1 MSGLLEVSISSSRPP
16 GGVLFLTATFAGEP
30 PATEGLPEELSKRLR
45 GLTRR
50 ASWTGEPGQVARAGG
65 ENPAALFG
73 LGAREAFDEVALAA
87 WLAKAA
93 ALAGQELNRRVSVQP
108 PDHPA
113 CRGPAAATSVCRHLA
128 LAEYRFDDFRS
139 RRRPRPLRKIHLVPP
154 AGEVGIYRRAARA
167 ARAIANGVATARD
180 FANTP
185 PNRATPAWIADSAR
199 RMAEEHGLGVRVLE
213 PAHLKRSGM
222 GAILAV
228 GRGSANPP
236 RLVRLEWGRGD
247 HRVALVG
254 KGVTFDTGG
263 ISIKPSQ
270 SMDEMKYDKSGACA
284 VLGIVRG
291 AAELDLPFRFR
302 AYLPLAENMPS
313 SSAYRPSDIVECY
326 NGKTVEVLNTDAEG
340 RMILAD
346 ALALASKEG
355 ADSLVEMS
363 TLTGATVVALGHHG
377 AAMYTPDD
385 GLAGELE
392 AAAAGSAERVW
403 RMPLWREYAAEM
415 RGNHADLQNIAGR
428 WGGANNAAAFLGE
441 FVDGIE
447 RWAHLDIAGT
457 AWVGAG
463 GKAVAGATG
472 YGVALVLTWL
482 LQRAGRL

>member
-1 MSGLLEVSISSSRPP
+1 MSGLLEVTVPRRPP
-16 GGVLFLTATFAGEP
+16 DGVLLVTAAFAGEA
-30 PATEGLPEELSKRLR
+30 PATEGLPKALAQRLER
-45 GLTRR
+45 LTGRPG
-50 ASWTGEPGQVARAGG
+50 WTGEPGQMARLDGDL
-65 ENPAALFG
+65 PAAVFG
-73 LGAREAFDEVALAA
+73 LGRRETFDEVALAA
-87 WLAKAA
+87 WLGRAI
-93 ALAGQELNRRVSVQP
+93 ALAGRELNRRVTVLP

-113 CRGPAAATSVCRHLA
+113 CRGRAAAVAVRRHLA
-128 LAEYRFDDFRS
+128 LGGYRFDEFRS
-139 RRRPRPLRKIHLVPP
+139 RKRDRPLRRVHLLPP
-154 AGEVGIYRRAARA
+154 AGELRAYRAAA
-167 ARAIANGVATARD
+167 KAGRAIASGVAAARD

-199 RMAEEHGLGVRVLE
+199 RMARDLDLGVRVLG
-213 PAHLKRSGM
+213 PSQLKRRGM
-222 GAILAV
+222 GGILAV
-228 GRGSANPP
+228 GGGSANPP
-236 RLVRLEWGRGD
+236 RLVRLEWGRGE

-270 SMDEMKYDKSGACA
+270 AMDEMKYDKSGACA

-313 SSAYRPSDIVECY
+313 GEAYRPGDIVESY
-326 NGKTVEVLNTDAEG
+326 GGKTVEVLNTDAEG

-355 ADSLVEMS
+355 ADSLVELS
-363 TLTGATVVALGHHG
+363 TLTGATVVALGHHA

-392 AAAAGSAERVW
+392 AAAASSAERLW
-403 RMPLWREYAAEM
+403 RMPLWREFAAEM
-415 RGNHADLQNIAGR
+415 RGNHADLRNIASR

-441 FVDGIE
+441 FVQGID

-463 GKAVAGATG
+463 GKGTAGATG

-482 LQRAGRL
+482 LRLAGRL

>member
-1 MSGLLEVSISSSRPP
+1 MSRLLEVTISPSRPP
-16 GGVLFLTATFAGEP
+16 RGVLFLTATFAGEAP
-30 PATEGLPEELSKRLR
+30 STDGLPDELARRLR
-45 GLTRR
+45 AAARR
-50 ASWTGEPGQVARAGG
+50 SGWTGETGQIARVAG
-65 ENPAALFG
+65 ETPAALVG
-73 LGAREAFDEVALAA
+73 LGSREEFDEHAQAAWLGSAVALA
-87 WLAKAA
+87 
-93 ALAGQELNRRVSVQP
+93 GRELNRRVAIRP

-113 CRGPAAATSVCRHLA
+113 SRGALAAAAICRHLA
-128 LAEYRFDDFRS
+128 LGGYSFEEFRS
-139 RRRPRPLRKIHLVPP
+139 KARPRSLAKVHLLPP
-154 AGEVGIYRRAARA
+154 AGELASYRSAAA
-167 ARAIANGVATARD
+167 AGRAIANGVATARD
-180 FANTP
+180 LANTP
-185 PNRATPAWIADSAR
+185 PNRATPAWIADQAR
-199 RMAEEHGLGVRVLE
+199 ALAREHGLGVKVLE
-213 PAHLKRSGM
+213 PSHMKRRGM

-228 GRGSANPP
+228 GQGSANPP
-236 RLVRLEWGRGD
+236 RLVRLEWGRGP

-263 ISIKPSQ
+263 ISIKPSK

-313 SSAYRPSDIVECY
+313 GKAYRPSDIVTCY

-346 ALALASKEG
+346 ALTLAAKEG
-355 ADSLVEMS
+355 ADSLVELS
-363 TLTGATVVALGHHG
+363 TLTGATVVALGAHG

-392 AAAAGSAERVW
+392 AAATTSAERLW
-403 RMPLWREYAAEM
+403 RMPLWREFAKEM

-428 WGGANNAAAFLGE
+428 WGGANNAAAFLAE
-441 FVDGIE
+441 FIDGVD

-457 AWVGAG
+457 SWVSAG
-463 GKAVAGATG
+463 GKSTPGATG

-482 LQRAGRL
+482 LGLAGRP